1 MNKFK
6 QAKLW
11 STTALALSLSTSGF
25 AEISSSEYSVNSI
38 SPAQRY
44 NRETGT
50 SGVIG
55 YQVGTFKSKNV
66 PLIQTDT
73 EIVNSSLEARGH
85 YTLPFSGFAG
95 IGVGVEN
102 NSLKSKNIILD
113 KAVTDKFESRSI
125 SAMPYFG
132 LNLTPHVTV
141 VYEAAIERFETENDE
156 ADSIYHKFASSY
168 HNDNFEVGAIYNH
181 HLQSKLVTAPQVLT
195 LHGQAQVYEQFTL
208 GAQLFF
214 NRYDMLEGFDKS
226 DNNQSLK
233 LTSAYAMN
241 DQWQL
246 EAALA
251 SIAMNDSDFTG
262 YETQLGANFTL
273 NDKLELGSTI
283 SYTSSSIDIL
293 SSADI
298 LSLQQ
303 EASDAS
309 LEGEQF
315 AIAFHANYVF

>member
-1 MNKFK
+1 MQKFTH
-6 QAKLW
+6 AKLL
-11 STTALALSLSTSGF
+11 STIVLALSLSTAGY
-25 AEISSSEYSVNSI
+25 AEISSNEYSINSI

-50 SGVIG
+50 SGLVG
-55 YQVGTFKSKNV
+55 YQATTYKSKGISLKMN
-66 PLIQTDT
+66 TA
-73 EIVNSSLEARGH
+73 IVNSTLDASGH
-85 YTLPFSGFAG
+85 YILPFSGFAG
-95 IGVGVEN
+95 IGVGIN
-102 NSLKSKNIILD
+102 NSSTTSKYSIQD
-113 KAVTDKFESRSI
+113 QRKTEKFDSRTI
-125 SAMPYFG
+125 TARPYFG
-132 LNLTPHVTV
+132 LNLSPHVTV